1 MKCTAYYMCK
11 PDKLSDT
18 PFIFVFSPVKWKISM
33 PLPEGF
39 KLNKS
44 NLVIIRFS
52 VNIIRSYDWR
62 NEKASKKKKPSK
74 SKHSN
79 IYKIFRIKAI
89 VFMLILIWVL
99 WHNYIFFYWCFK
111 FVLFRKEGKFIPSYQ
126 LASTWGTW
134 KRIKEIFWLL
144 YDRSFAWQ
152 VISFIFWMKDDFS
165 DK

>member
-62 NEKASKKKKPSK
+62 NEKASKKKT
-74 SKHSN
+74 
-79 IYKIFRIKAI
+79 F
-89 VFMLILIWVL
+89 
-99 WHNYIFFYWCFK
+99 
-111 FVLFRKEGKFIPSYQ
+111 
-126 LASTWGTW
+126 
-134 KRIKEIFWLL
+134 
-144 YDRSFAWQ
+144 
-152 VISFIFWMKDDFS
+152 
-165 DK
+165 